1 MQATLTTTL
10 LLPLAL
16 GVIMLG
22 LGLGLTPGDF
32 RRVARY
38 PKAVLLGLG
47 LQVLVLPWVAFG
59 LALAFALPPELAVG
73 LLLLAA
79 SPGGATAN
87 IYSHLA
93 RGDVALNITL
103 TAINSLLCLLT
114 LPVILE
120 LALAHFLG
128 AGQYVPPPVRKVV
141 EVAVVIVL
149 PVAIGMAVRGV
160 APGFAARAHRPIR
173 VLSVLVLALLIVG
186 AVAQSWQVLLGHF
199 AAVGVACLLFNLAS
213 MGTGYFGPLGLRL
226 PRPQAIAIAME
237 IGIHNGTLAIYIAL
251 NVLER
256 PAVSVPAAVYSL
268 LMFFTAAVFAFWLN
282 RRPAAPPAVGAAG
295 SGPSAGL

>member
-1 MQATLTTTL
+1 MQATLLTGL

-22 LGLGLTPGDF
+22 LGLALTPGDF

-38 PKAVLLGLG
+38 PRAVLTGLT

-59 LALAFALPPELAVG
+59 LALAFRLPAELAVG
-73 LLLLAA
+73 LMLLAA

-114 LPVILE
+114 LPLILD
-120 LALAHFLG
+120 LALQHFMG
-128 AGQYVPPPVRKVV
+128 TGQYVPPPVRKIV
-141 EVAVVIVL
+141 EVAVIIVL
-149 PVAIGMAVRGV
+149 PVALGMAIRRLAPRV
-160 APGFAARAHRPIR
+160 AAWSEKPLRL
-173 VLSVLVLALLIVG
+173 LSVLVLALLIVA
-186 AVAQSWQVLLGHF
+186 AVAQSREVLLAYF
-199 AAVGVACLLFNLAS
+199 AVAGAACLLFNLAS
-213 MGTGYFGPLGLRL
+213 MGIGYATPLALRL

-251 NVLER
+251 SVLDN
-256 PAVSVPAAVYSL
+256 PAMSIPAAVYSL
-268 LMFFTAAVFAFWLN
+268 MMFLTAAAFAAWL
-282 RRPAAPPAVGAAG
+282 RRPRAVLA
-295 SGPSAGL
+295 SA